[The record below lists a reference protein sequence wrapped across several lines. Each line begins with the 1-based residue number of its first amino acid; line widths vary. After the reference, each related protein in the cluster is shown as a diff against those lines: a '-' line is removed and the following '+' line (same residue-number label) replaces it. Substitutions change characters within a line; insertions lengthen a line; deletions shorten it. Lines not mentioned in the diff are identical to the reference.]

1 MLDFDVQRCTRRCA
15 ATDRELKAGETC
27 YSVLVQQGSN
37 VVRRDYAAEAWPG
50 PPEQSLGWWK
60 AVVPEGAAQR
70 VAWAP
75 NDLMLDYF
83 DRLEERPDKADVRYV
98 LALLLV
104 RRRLLR
110 HDESATARTDDD
122 QLVLFCPRNEREYR
136 VPAVLPDD
144 ERVKEIQQELSS
156 LLFGD
161 GQAMLDALAP
171 PPSATDPPELGLFTG
186 EVSEDPSAE
195 DLLTGLLAS
204 SEESDAESPVESP
217 S

>member
-1 MLDFDVQRCTRRCA
+1 
-15 ATDRELKAGETC
+15 
-27 YSVLVQQGSN
+27 
-37 VVRRDYAAEAWPG
+37 
-50 PPEQSLGWWK
+50 
-60 AVVPEGAAQR
+60 AAQR

-171 PPSATDPPELGLFTG
+171 PPSAIDPPELGLFTG

-195 DLLTGLLAS
+195 DLLTGLLAPEEEAVSEDESASNDTEATDSEPPAAESADAESGAAESDEAESAEAEAS
-204 SEESDAESPVESP
+204 SEEIDAEPPVESP